1 MTSDDD
7 PSGRRRYRLRFFPAA
22 WEEWLALDGSIRK
35 TLKQHLEK
43 RLISPHRPGSALN
56 AELVGLY
63 KIKLLRQGIRL
74 IYSVNDGLL
83 LLIVFSIGK
92 REDAAAYRSALV
104 RIKQAKDKGQSLGL
118 EASPT

>member
-1 MTSDDD
+1 MTSDDA

-22 WEEWLALDGSIRK
+22 WDEWLALDGSVRK

-43 RLISPHRPGSALN
+43 RLINPHRPGSVLN

-104 RIKQAKDKGQSLGL
+104 RLKQAKDEGQGL
-118 EASPT
+118 AVEASPA